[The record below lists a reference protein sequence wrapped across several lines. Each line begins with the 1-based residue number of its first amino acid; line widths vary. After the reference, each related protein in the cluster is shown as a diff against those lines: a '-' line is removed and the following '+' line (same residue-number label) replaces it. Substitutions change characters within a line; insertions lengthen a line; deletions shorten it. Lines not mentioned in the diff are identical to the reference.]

1 MITAW
6 WIFVAFVVGGCA
18 GLLVTSLLR
27 IAADQSPDALAPA
40 EWRKL
45 RGLRREY

>member
-1 MITAW
+1 MITSW

-18 GLLVTSLLR
+18 GLLVASLLR
-27 IAADQSPDALAPA
+27 IAADQSSDASVPA

-45 RGLRREY
+45 RPRHQEY

>member
-6 WIFVAFVVGGCA
+6 WIFVAFVVGGWA
-18 GLLVTSLLR
+18 GLLVASLLR
-27 IAADQSPDALAPA
+27 IAADQSSDASVPA

-45 RGLRREY
+45 RPRHQEY

>member
-18 GLLVTSLLR
+18 GLLLTSLLR
-27 IAADQSPDALAPA
+27 IAADQSPDALARA